1 MAYSSTI
8 IGRKH
13 EQDILSSCIESNRAE
28 FIAVYGRRR
37 IGKTFLVKQFFGNTF
52 DFYATGVYKIS
63 RQEQLRLWQEQLAKY
78 SGEKCTKPKDWF
90 EAFDQLRMY
99 LETLK
104 GKDKLILFIDQLP
117 WLDTPKSGFI
127 RALDLFWNG
136 WAAERRGLKLVV
148 CGSATTW
155 MTNKLLA
162 DKGGS
167 S

>member
-52 DFYATGVYKIS
+52 DFYVTGVYKIS

-78 SGEKCTKPKDWF
+78 SGEN
-90 EAFDQLRMY
+90 
-99 LETLK
+99 
-104 GKDKLILFIDQLP
+104 
-117 WLDTPKSGFI
+117 
-127 RALDLFWNG
+127 ALSP
-136 WAAERRGLKLVV
+136 RIGLKHLTSYV
-148 CGSATTW
+148 CIW
-155 MTNKLLA
+155 KRL
-162 DKGGS
+162 KEKIH
-167 S
+167 